1 MKFEKGKTG
10 NAGGRPKI
18 AAEIKEYAQQFSKEA
33 IDELV
38 KLMRK
43 SKDPKTRKAAADS
56 ILDRGIGKPFQ
67 AVEVSGKDGGAIP
80 IIREYNPLDGK

>member
-1 MKFEKGKTG
+1 MTFRKGQTG
-10 NAGGRPKI
+10 NAGGRPKE
-18 AAEIKEYAQQFSKEA
+18 AAEVKAYAQKFTIEA

-56 ILDRGIGKPFQ
+56 ILDRAIGKPVQ
-67 AVEVSGKDGGAIP
+67 GVEVTGKNGGSIA
-80 IIREYNPLDGK
+80 IIREYDPKNAK